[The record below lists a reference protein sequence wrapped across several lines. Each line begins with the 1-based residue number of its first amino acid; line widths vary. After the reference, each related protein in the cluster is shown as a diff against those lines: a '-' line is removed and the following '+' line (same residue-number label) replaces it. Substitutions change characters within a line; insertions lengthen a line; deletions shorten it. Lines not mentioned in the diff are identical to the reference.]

1 MCVGRGCFPGS
12 CHCSSV
18 CCNMYSHC
26 HRAIRAVL
34 SEEKQK
40 WGQICSMQRHTC
52 AHRHK
57 SKKTIASVCP
67 ESMKGVGRLDCAA
80 LSLAT
85 MSPRCMKGAQ
95 SWAAGLRQK
104 GLSLCYVITL
114 LCYPSSLTW
123 TKRFSRKINLFLWC
137 RLVLLK
143 FQRLCP
149 HLLPTGLKWC
159 NKAHTVNTK
168 WS

>member
-40 WGQICSMQRHTC
+40 WGQICSMHRHTC